1 MRRCCVRCSSRPKV
15 VDLLRN
21 DMKAYIAM
29 VKKTRKNRDLSQ
41 EEEKMNGQFEKN
53 IDLTESL
60 MRGEIEDI
68 EKEIK

>member
-1 MRRCCVRCSSRPKV
+1 
-15 VDLLRN
+15 
-21 DMKAYIAM
+21 MKAYIAM